1 MAKNNSYTLSEV
13 ESLALSHLKEK
24 HFGGL
29 TPSDF
34 TFNWTWGVIN
44 DGDNQNVFGIWLR
57 FALQTFCVSFA
68 EDLNLYPALEIN
80 GCKVLCYKH
89 WEDLTEE
96 EKHELKACNFL
107 KRANS

>member
-1 MAKNNSYTLSEV
+1 MAKKKSYTLDEV
-13 ESLALSHLKEK
+13 KSLALSHLKKK

-29 TPSDF
+29 NPSDF

-44 DGDNQNVFGIWLR
+44 DGENQN
-57 FALQTFCVSFA
+57 
-68 EDLNLYPALEIN
+68 PALEIN

-107 KRANS
+107 NRANS

>member
-1 MAKNNSYTLSEV
+1 MANKKTYTLDEAKR
-13 ESLALSHLKEK
+13 LAFEHIKEK

-44 DGDNQNVFGIWLR
+44 DGDNQNVYGIWLR
-57 FALQTFCVSFA
+57 FALQTFSVSFA

-89 WEDLTEE
+89 WEDLTKEE
-96 EKHELKACNFL
+96 QNELRVCNFL